1 MAWWSEIARRA
12 GYAFRRRRFD
22 ADLEVEL
29 QFHLESRADE
39 LQRDGLSRDEALA
52 AARREFGPRLRA
64 AEDSRDAWQFAGLE
78 HTIANIRYGAR
89 QCRRRPG
96 FAAIV
101 VATLGLGIGATSA
114 VFSAVHA
121 MVLRPLPF
129 PEGDRLIRIHQQ
141 NRRSPLTLVA
151 PARLADWDRLNTT
164 FQSITGYYTEDAS
177 ETSGELPEKLTR
189 AFVAPRFLE
198 VWGVSPALGRDLTF
212 EEIAP
217 GAARSVLI
225 SDRLWRRRF
234 GADPNVLRR
243 SLRFGGG
250 DAVPTVSATIVGV
263 MPASFLFPVREVDVW
278 GPGPLAGLLQFRE
291 AIRYTAIGRLK
302 PDVALPQAAA
312 NLSAVQAQLGKEYPG
327 TDAELRVGLQPL
339 AEDLVGRLASS
350 LWLLFGSA
358 GVLLLIACV
367 NVTALLLVRA
377 TDRRREISLRASLG
391 ASRFAPVMK
400 KDPGAGWA
408 KK

>member
-1 MAWWSEIARRA
+1 
-12 GYAFRRRRFD
+12 
-22 ADLEVEL
+22 
-29 QFHLESRADE
+29 
-39 LQRDGLSRDEALA
+39 
-52 AARREFGPRLRA
+52 
-64 AEDSRDAWQFAGLE
+64 
-78 HTIANIRYGAR
+78 
-89 QCRRRPG
+89 
-96 FAAIV
+96 
-101 VATLGLGIGATSA
+101 
-114 VFSAVHA
+114 
-121 MVLRPLPF
+121 
-129 PEGDRLIRIHQQ
+129 
-141 NRRSPLTLVA
+141 
-151 PARLADWDRLNTT
+151 
-164 FQSITGYYTEDAS
+164 
-177 ETSGELPEKLTR
+177 
-189 AFVAPRFLE
+189 
-198 VWGVSPALGRDLTF
+198 
-212 EEIAP
+212 
-217 GAARSVLI
+217 
-225 SDRLWRRRF
+225 
-234 GADPNVLRR
+234 
-243 SLRFGGG
+243 
-250 DAVPTVSATIVGV
+250 